1 MPKLVQ
7 MLLWLWF
14 KKIAYALCIQTTHL
28 DSAFVS
34 NERARLENDK
44 GPGLSR
50 GVAKSWGKVAVEITD
65 MESPS
70 PEPSPHK
77 SKLIAK

>member
-1 MPKLVQ
+1 M
-7 MLLWLWF
+7 
-14 KKIAYALCIQTTHL
+14 CIVHITHL

-77 SKLIAK
+77 SKLIAN